1 MVSAVTVSLREK
13 GVDLNASKEKS
24 GIYVSVSLREKGV
37 DLNAS
42 KEKSGIY
49 VSVSLRE
56 KGVDLNILENVLCY
70 GRSCLPS

>member
-24 GIYVSVSLREKGV
+24 GIYVWVSL
-37 DLNAS
+37 L
-42 KEKSGIY
+42 
-49 VSVSLRE
+49 E

>member
-1 MVSAVTVSLREK
+1 MVSAVT
-13 GVDLNASKEKS
+13 
-24 GIYVSVSLREKGV
+24 VSLREKGV